1 MKTKTLKQDEKKLLL
16 HCLQE
21 HNPELLKEVT
31 QLEQGLLEKR
41 DVRQIIESIGDELMA
56 KGFQPD
62 GEPNKYGLELEDLIG
77 KLSNLYLWPEKIPK

>member
-21 HNPELLKEVT
+21 YNPELLKEVT

-41 DVRQIIESIGDELMA
+41 DRQIIESIGDELMA

-62 GEPNKYGLELEDLIG
+62 DEPNKYGLDLEDLIG